1 MGTVIELEVESNIFF
16 KKFTLNLRGKLIDLR
31 RPHVMGILNITP
43 DSFYDGGK
51 YHQADRALLSQAEKM
66 LRDGATLL
74 DLGGYS
80 SRPGASH
87 ISVEEEKLRVV
98 TAIEHVAKNFPEA
111 NLSVDTFRAEV
122 AQEALAAGACMV
134 NDISGGELDPRMFE
148 VVARYQVPYVLMH
161 MRGTPQTM
169 KQLTDYDHIV
179 VELLGYFQQKIARL
193 RELNVADIILD
204 PGFGFAKTIDQNY
217 HLLNHLQA
225 FQELGLPVL
234 AGLSRKSMIYKRLG
248 GTPGNALN
256 GTTVLNTVALLQ
268 GVAILRVHDVKEA
281 QEAIHLVQY
290 TKSEYKEDNN

>member
-1 MGTVIELEVESNIFF
+1 
-16 KKFTLNLRGKLIDLR
+16 
-31 RPHVMGILNITP
+31 MGILNITP

-248 GTPGNALN
+248 GTPDNALN

-268 GVAILRVHDVKEA
+268 GAAILRVHDVKEA